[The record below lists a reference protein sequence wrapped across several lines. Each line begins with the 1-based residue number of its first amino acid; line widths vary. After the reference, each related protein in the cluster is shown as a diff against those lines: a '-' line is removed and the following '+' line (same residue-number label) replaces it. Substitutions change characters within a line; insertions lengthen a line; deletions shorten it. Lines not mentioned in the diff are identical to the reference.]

1 MLSLLNIAL
10 RIRLPI
16 SLLSGGS
23 PPPPGVPTAAD
34 FSVTNNSQ
42 LVPLLF

>member
-1 MLSLLNIAL
+1 MSIAL
-10 RIRLPI
+10 SVALRLITPGW
-16 SLLSGGS
+16 LLGGAA
-23 PPPPGVPTAAD
+23 PPGVPTAAD